1 MFNPSNSSNSGRRAV
16 ERRKATGIRRSP
28 GVSACAA
35 DSVSLPSVHTPL
47 TGYASHS
54 SGGTNFRGQLYP
66 LAVSTIVK
74 KPIPRWAAE
83 LSRPRRGPLE
93 LSSVTYGNTFLRETT
108 QRLNC
113 QWHRPNSERSEQH
126 CKSAMRD
133 NAHIEKGTII
143 HHARELHVCK

>member
-1 MFNPSNSSNSGRRAV
+1 MCSKRECCELTVTDDDDAFAPTSTVRPKIRARASLTDERRIKPCLIHQIHQILGRRAV

-54 SGGTNFRGQLYP
+54 SGGMNFRGQLYP

-74 KPIPRWAAE
+74 KPIPGGRQ
-83 LSRPRRGPLE
+83 
-93 LSSVTYGNTFLRETT
+93 SSPVHEEALWSCR
-108 QRLNC
+108 Q
-113 QWHRPNSERSEQH
+113 
-126 CKSAMRD
+126 
-133 NAHIEKGTII
+133 
-143 HHARELHVCK
+143 